1 MTWKDRTRQFIN
13 FISPSGNT
21 FEALWIKN
29 NRTLTKKLGIFEL
42 PERTGAK
49 VQDLDT
55 GAARYP
61 ITFFFDG
68 PDNDIESERF
78 FQSCNE
84 RGLWSV
90 THPTKGVLNLQLMT
104 ITEEINPT
112 ENGNFTA
119 FNSTWIEPNQNTEGI
134 STAQL
139 SQKVNNGINNINQS
153 SFDQFIDITK
163 QDKVSQ
169 TSAIE
174 TQTKIISAI
183 SDTSLSSLTE
193 TSAEI
198 SAQVKSIQRGIL
210 DTISQPLIETSD
222 LAGQIQNLV
231 QLPNIVTTD
240 ALSRVSS
247 YSVLIGSLIL
257 TLPEKPDQDS
267 INTIAVNELVLISIL
282 GSLAQI
288 GTTSDLTIRTES
300 IGLIESIFNQF
311 EIITNYLDS
320 AQELFENNDID
331 IQYFSQSQS
340 FSDSLTT
347 IMDSA
352 QFLLQKSFD
361 LKIEKRFLLQH
372 DEAPIITTINEYE
385 TLGEND
391 ENFDFFIETNQL
403 KSNDILLMKSGR
415 EVVVYV

>member
-13 FISPSGNT
+13 FTSPGGNT

-29 NRTLTKKLGIFEL
+29 NRTLSKKLGIFEL

-55 GAARYP
+55 GAFRHP

-68 PDNDIESERF
+68 PDNDIESQRF
-78 FQSCNE
+78 MESCTE
-84 RGLWSV
+84 RGLWSIV
-90 THPTKGVLNLQLMT
+90 HPVKGVLSLQLMN

-112 ENGNFTA
+112 ENGNFTQL
-119 FNSTWIEPNQNTEGI
+119 NSNWIEPNNDAVGI
-134 STAQL
+134 PTAQI
-139 SQKVNNGINNINQS
+139 SQKVTNGINNINQS
-153 SFDQFIDITK
+153 SFDQFVEITK
-163 QDKVSQ
+163 QDKVTQ

-174 TQTKIISAI
+174 NATKLISVA
-183 SDTSLSSLTE
+183 SDTALGPLIK

-198 SAQVKSIQRGIL
+198 SSQVKSIQRGIL
-210 DTISQPLIETSD
+210 DTISQPFID
-222 LAGQIQNLV
+222 AGVLSGQVQNLI

-240 ALSRVSS
+240 ALSRISA
-247 YSVLIGSLIL
+247 YSVLIASLIL
-257 TLPEKPDQDS
+257 FLPDKPDQDS
-267 INTIAVNELVLISIL
+267 INTIAVNELALVSIL

-311 EIITNYLDS
+311 SIITNYLDS

-331 IQYFSQSQS
+331 IQYFSQSSS
-340 FSDSLTT
+340 FSDTLTT

-361 LKIEKRFLLQH
+361 LSIEKRFILKQN
-372 DEAPIITTINEYE
+372 EAPIITTIKEYG

-415 EVVVYV
+415 EVIVYV